1 MVVFM
6 NSKTFLL
13 LLIFGFMSIIPE
25 FLNAQISAPGHSGSD
40 KTNYPVFNEP
50 DSIFVFCTQS
60 EGLATGILRA
70 NTILEGTK
78 TFLWEKYNPGSATFE
93 FQFSESVT
101 TSFSEIRD
109 LADGCY
115 RATITQGE
123 NTIIQRAWVFNNW
136 VTATAE
142 ITESN
147 CEWFKLNGEFTTA
160 ELKYY
165 DLANNAE
172 LTLFKDTKLQW
183 IAEDNVVATVQSPQV
198 FNPPTKNTDYILR
211 VYDKFLCEATSI
223 APYTSIVTKAGFT
236 VDKQNGEA
244 PLIVT
249 FTNTSENGTPGAY
262 EWFFFRNLD
271 DIKRESEG
279 STAPVD
285 SIEIVAYDD
294 SPVYT
299 YENSGTYMVKLV
311 SKKIT
316 DNQGC
321 VDTFYLE
328 NYIVA
333 DTSFIAVPNVF
344 TPNGDGTND
353 EFVVK
358 FWSMKSIEIDIFNR
372 WGKRIHH
379 WQSGDVRG
387 FEGTWTETVWDGR
400 GMGGRYA
407 SPGVYYYAI
416 KGEGRDGVTRRKEG
430 FFHLFRDKD

>member
-1 MVVFM
+1 M
-6 NSKTFLL
+6 NSKAFFFLV
-13 LLIFGFMSIIPE
+13 IFGFMSIIPR

-40 KTNYPVFNEP
+40 KTNYPVFSET

-60 EGLATGILRA
+60 EGLTTGVLRA

-78 TFLWEKYNPGSATFE
+78 TFLWEKYNPASATFE
-93 FQFSESVT
+93 FQFSESVS

-115 RATITQGE
+115 RATITQGG
-123 NTIIQRAWVFNNW
+123 NVVIQRAWVFNDW
-136 VTATAE
+136 TISTAE

-147 CEWFKLNGEFTTA
+147 CDWFKLNGDFTTA

-165 DLANNAE
+165 DLNNNAE
-172 LTLFKDTKLQW
+172 LTLFKDTKVQW
-183 IAEDNVVATVQSPQV
+183 KIGDGVVATVLSPQI
-198 FNPPTKNTDYILR
+198 FNPPTKDTDYTLR
-211 VYDKFLCEATSI
+211 VYDKYGCEGITTVN
-223 APYTSIVTKAGFT
+223 YVSIVTKASFT

-244 PLIVT
+244 PLVVT

-271 DIKRESEG
+271 NIKKESDG
-279 STAPVD
+279 STTPVD

-316 DNQGC
+316 GNQAC
-321 VDTFYLE
+321 IDTFYLE
-328 NYIVA
+328 DYIVA

-400 GMGGRYA
+400 GMGGKYS